1 MRNKDTI
8 VMEAQLQV
16 LANDMLEWKLEK
28 GLRECGKAIN
38 LLLLVK
44 TALKDLEKEDI
55 PLLVNALE
63 DAQQYIESEIFLKD
77 VDPDQLDVRQVVT
90 LKTLDEI
97 IKKLKRIGGANE

>member
-16 LANDMLEWKLEK
+16 LASDMLKWKLEK

-63 DAQQYIESEIFLKD
+63 DAQQYIESEIFLKG
-77 VDPDQLDVRQVVT
+77 VDPDQLDVKQIVT

-97 IKKLKRIGGANE
+97 IEKLKRIGGTNE

>member
-28 GLRECGKAIN
+28 GLRECGKAIH

-63 DAQQYIESEIFLKD
+63 DAEQYIEGEIFLKG
-77 VDPDQLDVRQVVT
+77 VDPDQLDVKQIVT

-97 IKKLKRIGGANE
+97 IEKLKRMDLRE